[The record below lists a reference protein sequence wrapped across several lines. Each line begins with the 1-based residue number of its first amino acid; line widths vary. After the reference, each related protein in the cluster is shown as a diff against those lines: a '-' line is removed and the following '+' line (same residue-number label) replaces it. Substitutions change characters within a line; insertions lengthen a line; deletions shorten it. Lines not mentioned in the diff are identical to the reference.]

1 MSQPARNDKRKNKE
15 KKKHKEKNA
24 TMQIRKHKTTM

>member
-15 KKKHKEKNA
+15 KKKHKEKNV